1 MARVHHRA
9 PHGHT
14 GFHEPR
20 SAHQRAGENIG
31 EARTQTR
38 AVSAPRLTRR
48 HPINRNC
55 LHLSTNNAARGSHN
69 PRITPAHILVQA
81 KARRHRNGC
90 FHGHGAR
97 GRSRRA
103 PPPHCCRERPAAAS
117 FSGESSFHSSAHVLS
132 ATRVCAGRGAVVQ
145 PGQRTGRQTVGPSP
159 RRRTPQLDGI
169 VQCRASSSTLRD
181 LIPPLFSLVLD
192 QVSPARARD
201 VKAGRCAVARA

>member
-1 MARVHHRA
+1 MKAAQGPVARVHHRA

-20 SAHQRAGENIG
+20 SAHQRAAENIE

-48 HPINRNC
+48 HPINRNY

-97 GRSRRA
+97 GRRRRA
-103 PPPHCCRERPAAAS
+103 PPPHCFREWPAAAS

-145 PGQRTGRQTVGPSP
+145 PGQPTGRQTV
-159 RRRTPQLDGI
+159 
-169 VQCRASSSTLRD
+169 
-181 LIPPLFSLVLD
+181 
-192 QVSPARARD
+192 ARALVID
-201 VKAGRCAVARA
+201 HGPAIVALHEVPYEAVLGFPVDRLR